1 MEMKNKYQVL
11 GDVRGIGM
19 LMAIELVKD
28 RETKERISQADAEK
42 LYRMI
47 LKRGVLVA
55 SASPIMRIT
64 PPLVLSKV
72 LADRA
77 LDLIDE
83 SFAEFEKSR

>member
-1 MEMKNKYQVL
+1 
-11 GDVRGIGM
+11 
-19 LMAIELVKD
+19 
-28 RETKERISQADAEK
+28 
-42 LYRMI
+42 

>member
-1 MEMKNKYQVL
+1 MKNKYMVL

-19 LMAIELVKD
+19 LMAIELVQD
-28 RETKERISQADAEK
+28 RDTKERISQEDAEK

-55 SASPIMRIT
+55 SAAPIMRIT

-77 LDLIDE
+77 VDLIDDA
-83 SFAEFEKSR
+83 FAEFEKSRIR